1 MAMTTPFFAGQVI
14 LITGAASGIGRA
26 TSIKLAIQGA
36 SLALT
41 DINSAALSET
51 ETKCSTKQPGQSH
64 SLHTVDVSDAAAVDA
79 MVAAVVTCHGR
90 LDHIFNCA
98 GVNPTPKSILET
110 TDTYWQLLVSVNL
123 QGTFNVC
130 RAGIPHL
137 RSGASVVNVSSI
149 AGVQP
154 CAGMAVYAATK
165 AGVIGFSK
173 AMAMELGPQGIR
185 TNVIAP
191 GDIHTPT
198 NSAVVI
204 GGTTLQNSAAK
215 IALGRLGQPDEVAD
229 VVLWLLQS
237 SFVNG
242 SVVEINGGVE

>member
-1 MAMTTPFFAGQVI
+1 MTTPVFAGQII

-51 ETKCSTKQPGQSH
+51 ETKCSTKHPGQSH

-79 MVAAVVTCHGR
+79 MVAAVVACHGR

-149 AGVQP
+149 AGVRP

-165 AGVIGFSK
+165 A
-173 AMAMELGPQGIR
+173 
-185 TNVIAP
+185 AP

-198 NSAVVI
+198 NAAVVI